1 MDLHQAVLTD
11 NIPVE
16 ISVRIGRRRMTIAE
30 LSGLKENDVMPLDQ
44 GVDDTVEIC
53 VGDHVIA
60 YGELVT
66 DEGDA
71 GRLMLRIVRAG
82 GEAA

>member
-1 MDLHQAVLTD
+1 MDLNPTVLTD

-16 ISVRIGRRRMTIAE
+16 ISVRIGRRRMTVAE
-30 LSGLKENDVMPLDQ
+30 LSELKENDVLMLDQ
-44 GVDDTVEIC
+44 SVDDTVEIC

-60 YGELVT
+60 YGELVA
-66 DEGDA
+66 DDGDS
-71 GRLMLRIVRAG
+71 GRLMLRITRAG

>member
-1 MDLHQAVLTD
+1 MDLNTTVLTD

-16 ISVRIGRRRMTIAE
+16 ISVRIGRRRMTVAE
-30 LSGLKENDVMPLDQ
+30 LSELKENDVLTLDQ
-44 GVDDTVEIC
+44 SVDDTVEIC

-60 YGELVT
+60 YGELVA
-66 DEGDA
+66 DDGDS
-71 GRLMLRIVRAG
+71 GRLMLRITRAG

>member
-1 MDLHQAVLTD
+1 MDLNPTVLTD

-16 ISVRIGRRRMTIAE
+16 ISVRIGRCRMTVAE
-30 LSGLKENDVMPLDQ
+30 LSELKENDVLTLDQ
-44 GVDDTVEIC
+44 SVDDTVEIC

-60 YGELVT
+60 YGELVA
-66 DEGDA
+66 DDGDS
-71 GRLMLRIVRAG
+71 GRLMLRITRAG

>member
-1 MDLHQAVLTD
+1 MDLNPTVLTD

-16 ISVRIGRRRMTIAE
+16 ISVRIGRRRMTVAE
-30 LSGLKENDVMPLDQ
+30 LSELKENDVLTLDQ
-44 GVDDTVEIC
+44 SVDDTVEIC

-60 YGELVT
+60 YGELVA
-66 DEGDA
+66 DDGDS
-71 GRLMLRIVRAG
+71 GRLMLRITRAD

>member
-1 MDLHQAVLTD
+1 MDLHQTVLTD

-16 ISVRIGRRRMTIAE
+16 ISVRIGRRRMTVAE
-30 LSGLKENDVMPLDQ
+30 LSDLKENDVLPLDQ
-44 GVDDTVEIC
+44 GVGDNVEIC

-60 YGELVT
+60 YGELVA
-66 DEGDA
+66 DDDDG
-71 GRLMLRIVRAG
+71 GRLMLRIIRAG

>member
-1 MDLHQAVLTD
+1 MDLHHAVLTD

-16 ISVRIGRRRMTIAE
+16 ISVRIGRRRMTVAE
-30 LSGLKENDVMPLDQ
+30 LSGLKENDVLPLDQ

-60 YGELVT
+60 YGELVA
-66 DEGDA
+66 DDDDS
-71 GRLMLRIVRAG
+71 GRLMLRITRAG
-82 GEAA
+82 GETA

>member
-1 MDLHQAVLTD
+1 MDLNPTVLTD

-16 ISVRIGRRRMTIAE
+16 ISVRIGRRRMTVAE
-30 LSGLKENDVMPLDQ
+30 LSELKENDVLTLDQ
-44 GVDDTVEIC
+44 SVDDTVEIC

-60 YGELVT
+60 YGELVA
-66 DEGDA
+66 DDGDS
-71 GRLMLRIVRAG
+71 GRLMLRITRAG